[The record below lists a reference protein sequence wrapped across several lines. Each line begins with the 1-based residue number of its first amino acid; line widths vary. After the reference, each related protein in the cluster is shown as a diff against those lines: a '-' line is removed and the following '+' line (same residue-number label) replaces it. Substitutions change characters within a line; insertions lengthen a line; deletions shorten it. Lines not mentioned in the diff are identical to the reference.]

1 MRLTFIQLW
10 LGGGPDNTGA
20 GPMPV
25 DMANLALF
33 VVQVAIDLAFAR

>member
-1 MRLTFIQLW
+1 MRLTFIQLR

-20 GPMPV
+20 GPVPV
-25 DMANLALF
+25 DMANLALY